1 MHPPTPP
8 PTTIPELF
16 AATVQLRGDAPALGS
31 IAAGELTWRTWQ
43 DLAVEV
49 AAWASFLTQEA
60 GVGPGDRVAQISPN
74 CAEWVIAD
82 LAIQSLGAVHVP
94 LHAALTAEQAAAQ
107 IAHSESRVAI
117 ARDAATAD
125 RLRPHLPSELK
136 LFTHANLQS
145 FSPRAMAAGP
155 TPSAPTQRVPTPND
169 LATILYT
176 SGTTGEPLG
185 VMLTQ
190 RNLVSNAIG
199 ITNAVGSTGSEIR
212 LGILPLSHIY
222 ARTCDLSSWLVHGGR
237 FAIAESRETVF
248 RDCQLVKPTAIN
260 AVPYF
265 YQKVVDRVR
274 AEACHPEDRRGVRP
288 KAHQPD
294 SSADLGVTEP
304 DALRNELGGAV
315 RRCFCG
321 GAALPPETDQFFA
334 DRDLP
339 ILCGYGLTEAS
350 PVITATSPGDYRLG
364 TVGRPLPDVE
374 IRLSGDGE
382 ILTRGP
388 HVMRGYW
395 RNDAATA
402 RVLQDDWLA
411 TGDLGEIDAA
421 GHLRIAG
428 RKKELIV
435 LATGKNVAPAGIEG
449 RLNGSPWIEQSC
461 VFGDG
466 RKCLA
471 ALIVPNGEMLRGE
484 IKRRRLWVWS
494 RRRALTHPQVLK
506 LYREEITRCL
516 ADLAQFEQIAAFTLI
531 GRTFSLEHGEVT
543 PKLSLRR
550 KVIEDRFAKEI
561 EAMYRRCG
569 ENRSVPRPL
578 EGRG

>member
-1 MHPPTPP
+1 MDPVIAAPA
-8 PTTIPELF
+8 TIPELF
-16 AATVQLRGDAPALGS
+16 AATAQRRGDAPALGS
-31 IAAGELTWRTWQ
+31 IAGGELTWRTWQ

-49 AAWASFLTQEA
+49 AAWASFLAEEA

-74 CAEWVIAD
+74 CAEWVLAD
-82 LAIQSLGAVHVP
+82 LAVQSLGAVHVP
-94 LHAALTAEQAAAQ
+94 LHAALSPEQAAAQ
-107 IAHSESRVAI
+107 IAHSESRVVI
-117 ARDAATAD
+117 ARDAATAN
-125 RLRPHLPSELK
+125 RLRPHLAADVRML
-136 LFTHANLQS
+136 THGGVAR
-145 FSPRAMAAGP
+145 PRSSAGRGDHSTIAEDHAPRGLGRATQAP
-155 TPSAPTQRVPTPND
+155 TPDD

-199 ITNAVGSTGSEIR
+199 ITNAVGSTGNEIR

-237 FAIAESRETVF
+237 FVIAESRENIF

-274 AEACHPEDRRGVRP
+274 SAERNQAG
-288 KAHQPD
+288 ALPD
-294 SSADLGVTEP
+294 EL

-315 RRCFCG
+315 RRLFCG
-321 GAALPPETDQFFA
+321 GAALPPETDQFFT
-334 DRDLP
+334 DRELP

-350 PVITATSPGDYRLG
+350 PVITATSPGDYQPG

-374 IRLSGDGE
+374 IRLADDGE

-395 RNDAATA
+395 RNEAATA

-421 GHLRIAG
+421 GHLLIAG
-428 RKKELIV
+428 RKKELII
-435 LATGKNVAPAGIEG
+435 LATGKNVAPAAIEG

-461 VFGDG
+461 VLGDG

-506 LYREEITRCL
+506 LYREEIARCL
-516 ADLAQFEQIAAFTLI
+516 AGLAQFEQIAAFTLI
-531 GRTFSLEHGEVT
+531 GRTFSLESGEVT

-550 KVIEDRFAKEI
+550 ATISRSFAAEI
-561 EAMYRRCG
+561 DAMYRDFK
-569 ENRSVPRPL
+569 PT
-578 EGRG
+578 

>member
-1 MHPPTPP
+1 MDPEIAA
-8 PTTIPELF
+8 PTTIPQLF
-16 AATVQLRGDAPALGS
+16 AATVERRGDAPALGS

-43 DLAVEV
+43 DLAAEV
-49 AAWASFLTQEA
+49 SAWSSFLADEA
-60 GVGPGDRVAQISPN
+60 GVGHGDRVAQVSPN
-74 CAEWVIAD
+74 CAEWVLAD

-94 LHAALTAEQAAAQ
+94 LHAALSPEQAAAQ
-107 IAHSESRVAI
+107 IAHSEARVAI

-125 RLRPHLPSELK
+125 RLRPYLGTDVKLLAHADLP
-136 LFTHANLQS
+136 T
-145 FSPRAMAAGP
+145 FSPRAMAGGSSL
-155 TPSAPTQRVPTPND
+155 SAASRRAPAPDD

-190 RNLVSNAIG
+190 RNLVTNAVG
-199 ITNAVGSTGSEIR
+199 ITKAVGSTGNEIR

-237 FAIAESRETVF
+237 LVIAESRETIF

-274 AEACHPEDRRGVRP
+274 A
-288 KAHQPD
+288 
-294 SSADLGVTEP
+294 STEYN
-304 DALRNELGGAV
+304 ALRNELGGAV

-334 DRDLP
+334 ERELP

-350 PVITATSPGDYRLG
+350 PVITATSPGDYRSG

-374 IRLSGDGE
+374 IRLADDGE

-402 RVLQDDWLA
+402 GVLRDEWLA
-411 TGDLGEIDAA
+411 TGDLGAIDAA

-435 LATGKNVAPAGIEG
+435 LATGKNVAPAAIEG
-449 RLNGSPWIEQSC
+449 RLNGSPWIEQAC
-461 VFGDG
+461 VVGDG

-471 ALIVPNGEMLRGE
+471 ALIVPNGDRLRGE
-484 IKRRRLWVWS
+484 IKSRGLWVWS
-494 RRRALTHPQVLK
+494 RSRALTHPQVLK

-516 ADLAQFEQIAAFTLI
+516 ADLAQFEQVAAFTLI

-550 KVIEDRFAKEI
+550 KVIEQRFAVEI
-561 EAMYRRCG
+561 DSMFARM
-569 ENRSVPRPL
+569 
-578 EGRG
+578 

>member
-1 MHPPTPP
+1 MDPVIAAPA
-8 PTTIPELF
+8 TILELF
-16 AATVQLRGDAPALGS
+16 AATAQLRGDAPALGS
-31 IAAGELTWRTWQ
+31 IVAGELTWRTWRE
-43 DLAVEV
+43 LAAEV
-49 AAWASFLTQEA
+49 SAWASFLTEIA
-60 GVGPGDRVAQISPN
+60 GVGPGDRVAQVSPN

-94 LHAALTAEQAAAQ
+94 LHAALTPEQAAAQ
-107 IAHSESRVAI
+107 IAHSESRLAI

-125 RLRPHLPSELK
+125 RLQPHLPSNVRML
-136 LFTHANLQS
+136 THSWVARPRSSAGRGDQS
-145 FSPRAMAAGP
+145 TSAEEHAPRGLGRA
-155 TPSAPTQRVPTPND
+155 THESSPND

-237 FAIAESRETVF
+237 LAVAESRETIF

-274 AEACHPEDRRGVRP
+274 TAER
-288 KAHQPD
+288 HQ
-294 SSADLGVTEP
+294 AGA
-304 DALRNELGGAV
+304 DALRDELGGAV
-315 RRCFCG
+315 RRLFCG

-350 PVITATSPGDYRLG
+350 PVITATSPGDYRSG

-374 IRLSGDGE
+374 IRIADDGE

-402 RVLQDDWLA
+402 RVLQDGWLA
-411 TGDLGEIDAA
+411 TGDLGETDAA

-461 VFGDG
+461 VLGEG

-494 RRRALTHPQVLK
+494 RRRALTHPQILK
-506 LYREEITRCL
+506 LYREEIARCL
-516 ADLAQFEQIAAFTLI
+516 ADLAHFEQIARFTLI

-550 KVIEDRFAKEI
+550 AAISKNFAVEI
-561 EAMYRRCG
+561 DAMYRD
-569 ENRSVPRPL
+569 SKPS
-578 EGRG
+578 

>member
-1 MHPPTPP
+1 MDPLIAA

-16 AATVQLRGDAPALGS
+16 AATVQRRADSPALGS
-31 IAAGELTWRTWQ
+31 IVAGKLAWRSWQELAA
-43 DLAVEV
+43 EV
-49 AAWASFLTQEA
+49 AAWASLLAETA
-60 GVGPGDRVAQISPN
+60 GVGPGDRVAQVSPN

-94 LHAALTAEQAAAQ
+94 LHAALSPEQAAAQ
-107 IAHSESRVAI
+107 IVHSESRVAI

-125 RLRPHLPSELK
+125 RLRPHLPSEVNTL
-136 LFTHANLQS
+136 THANLPS
-145 FSPRAMAAGP
+145 FSPRAMAGGP
-155 TPSAPTQRVPTPND
+155 TFGTPSQHGPAPDD

-190 RNLVSNAIG
+190 RNLVSNATG
-199 ITNAVGSTGSEIR
+199 ITGAVGSTGNEIR

-237 FAIAESRETVF
+237 YVIAESRETIF
-248 RDCQLVKPTAIN
+248 RDCQLVQPTAIN

-274 AEACHPEDRRGVRP
+274 TAERNQAGALPNE
-288 KAHQPD
+288 
-294 SSADLGVTEP
+294 L

-315 RRCFCG
+315 RRLFCG

-334 DRDLP
+334 DRELP

-350 PVITATSPGDYRLG
+350 PVITATSPGDYQSG

-402 RVLQDDWLA
+402 RVLHDNWLA

-435 LATGKNVAPAGIEG
+435 LATGKNVAPAAIEG

-461 VFGDG
+461 VLGDG
-466 RKCLA
+466 RKCLG
-471 ALIVPNGEMLRGE
+471 ALIVPNGDMLRSE

-494 RRRALTHPQVLK
+494 RRRALTHPQILK
-506 LYREEITRCL
+506 LYREEIARCL
-516 ADLAQFEQIAAFTLI
+516 AGLAQFEQIAAFTLI
-531 GRTFSLEHGEVT
+531 GRTFSLENGEVT

-550 KVIEDRFAKEI
+550 KRIEEQFANEI
-561 EAMYRRCG
+561 EAMNRRC
-569 ENRSVPRPL
+569 EEDRSVPLPL

>member
-1 MHPPTPP
+1 MDPVIAAPA
-8 PTTIPELF
+8 TIPELF
-16 AATVQLRGDAPALGS
+16 AATAQLRGDAPALGS
-31 IAAGELTWRTWQ
+31 IVAGELTWRNWRE
-43 DLAVEV
+43 LAAEV
-49 AAWASFLTQEA
+49 SAWASFLTEIA
-60 GVGPGDRVAQISPN
+60 GVGPGDRVAQVSPN

-94 LHAALTAEQAAAQ
+94 LHAALTPEQAAAQ

-125 RLRPHLPSELK
+125 RLRPHLPSDVRML
-136 LFTHANLQS
+136 THAGVAR
-145 FSPRAMAAGP
+145 PRSSAGRGDHSISAEDHVPRGLGRATRAP
-155 TPSAPTQRVPTPND
+155 TPDD

-199 ITNAVGSTGSEIR
+199 ITSAVGSTGNEIR

-237 FAIAESRETVF
+237 LVIAESRETFF

-274 AEACHPEDRRGVRP
+274 TADRNQAG
-288 KAHQPD
+288 A
-294 SSADLGVTEP
+294 

-315 RRCFCG
+315 RRLFCG
-321 GAALPPETDQFFA
+321 GAALPPETAEFFA
-334 DRDLP
+334 DRNLP
-339 ILCGYGLTEAS
+339 ILGGYGLTEAS
-350 PVITATSPGDYRLG
+350 PVITATSPGDYRSG

-374 IRLSGDGE
+374 IRLADDGE

-395 RNDAATA
+395 QNDAATA
-402 RVLQDDWLA
+402 RVLQDGWLA
-411 TGDLGEIDAA
+411 TGDLGEIDA

-461 VFGDG
+461 VLGDG

-494 RRRALTHPQVLK
+494 HRRALTHPQVLK
-506 LYREEITRCL
+506 LYREEIARCL
-516 ADLAQFEQIAAFTLI
+516 ADVAQFERIARFTLI

-550 KVIEDRFAKEI
+550 KRIEEQFATEI
-561 EAMYRRCG
+561 EAMYR
-569 ENRSVPRPL
+569 
-578 EGRG
+578 